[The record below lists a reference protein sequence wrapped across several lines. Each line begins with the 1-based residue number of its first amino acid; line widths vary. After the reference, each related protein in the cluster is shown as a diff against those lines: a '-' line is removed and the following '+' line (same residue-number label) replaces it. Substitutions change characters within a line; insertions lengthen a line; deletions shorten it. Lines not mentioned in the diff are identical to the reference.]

1 LIDRLNIGDCT
12 QLYFG
17 YGDISVVGAWVGRC
31 YFPGNITL
39 LPWSTKT
46 MTRMTKTLGWLAL
59 ALAWLAAGPALATD
73 LDDDLDELV
82 TMMGGSFSSAE
93 QAAGDPDNYWD
104 IRLEMK
110 PIWTDRTDGHWMYV
124 EQAAASSLDKPYRQR
139 VYHVTQVEE
148 NLFESAVYALPDPEA
163 AIGAWK
169 MDAPLA
175 QWGPDD
181 LEVRVGCSVFL
192 ARQEDGSFQGSTRD
206 KECTSS
212 LRGATYATSEIVI
225 QADRIVSWDRGFN
238 DQDEHVWGAEKSGYV
253 FLKSLPPGQVLN
265 PRME

>member
-1 LIDRLNIGDCT
+1 
-12 QLYFG
+12 LYL
-17 YGDISVVGAWVGRC
+17 YIVESDISVVGGWVGRC
-31 YFPGNITL
+31 YVPGNIT
-39 LPWSTKT
+39 PFPGEQKT
-46 MTRMTKTLGWLAL
+46 MRIFTKTLAWLVLAL
-59 ALAWLAAGPALATD
+59 ACFAAGPALA
-73 LDDDLDELV
+73 DDLNDLV
-82 TMMGGSFSSAE
+82 KMMWGSFSSAE
-93 QAAGDPDNYWD
+93 QAAADPDNYWD

-110 PIWTDRTDGHWMYV
+110 PIWTDRTDPSEGHWMYV

-139 VYHVTQVEE
+139 VYHVTQVED

-181 LEVRVGCSVFL
+181 LEVRIGCSVFL

-212 LRGATYATSEIVI
+212 LGGATYATSEIVI
-225 QADRIVSWDRGFN
+225 QTDRIVSWDRGFN
-238 DQDEHVWGAEKSGYV
+238 DQDKHVWGAEKGGYV
-253 FLKSLPPGQVLN
+253 FLKSSPPGPVVN